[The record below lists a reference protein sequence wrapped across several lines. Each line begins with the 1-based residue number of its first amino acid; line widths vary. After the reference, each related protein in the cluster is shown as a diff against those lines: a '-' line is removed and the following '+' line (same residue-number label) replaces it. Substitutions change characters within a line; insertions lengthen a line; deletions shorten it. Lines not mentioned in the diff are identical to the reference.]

1 MDWDVVLKQ
10 IDLLIFQ
17 QTGRHLDDLQRA
29 ILIGV
34 MDGKKYADIAK
45 EYKCT
50 TGHVKDEGY
59 KLWQTL
65 SDALREDINKL
76 NFRTTIDRLGFA
88 NSENQIIGNPVQI
101 GYLNVCTSQ
110 DTKNG
115 VDDEGIDTQG
125 LNPKDR
131 NSLDADIAKTSL
143 VAKPKTIVNLLKLGL
158 TNEQIAEAL
167 DIPLSEVQ
175 SVADALG

>member
-1 MDWDVVLKQ
+1 MILKQ

-17 QTGRHLDDLQRA
+17 QTGQHLDDLQRA

-34 MDGKKYADIAK
+34 MDGRKYADIA
-45 EYKCT
+45 EDYKCT

-65 SDALREDINKL
+65 SDALGEEINKS
-76 NFRTTIDRLGFA
+76 NFRATVDRLGFA
-88 NSENQIIGNPVQI
+88 NSQNQIIGNPVQI

-110 DTKNG
+110 DTKNS
-115 VDDEGIDTQG
+115 VDDGGIDTQEPQSKDSNLPD
-125 LNPKDR
+125 LNIF
-131 NSLDADIAKTSL
+131 NTSL
-143 VAKPKTIVNLLKLGL
+143 VAKSKTITKLLKLGL
-158 TNEQIAEAL
+158 NNEQIAEAL

-175 SVADALG
+175 EVADALG